1 MCTRRE
7 VGERVFTVALT
18 FGVPATVAIDM
29 PARTKQAN
37 AARRTRR
44 VRESVSSVSTD
55 PYLEPSHAPI
65 VTE

>member
-18 FGVPATVAIDM
+18 FGVPAPATVAIDM

-44 VRESVSSVSTD
+44 VCAERVVS
-55 PYLEPSHAPI
+55 I
-65 VTE
+65 N